1 MKFRLILAAL
11 VTALTACQ
19 SVNELP
25 SERPPA
31 NVRLRPG
38 DVIKITFAGTPELT
52 QSQKVMADG
61 KINLPLIGEITAAGK
76 TIHGLQDE
84 LVDLYEPQLE
94 NNDVTV
100 TLESGVVGVTITGY
114 VARPGKLL
122 FDRPTT
128 IFQAIMEAGGANE
141 YGNIA
146 KVRLTRTMVG
156 EQHTEIL
163 DLRSAMRWE
172 RTGASYVRDGD
183 VIYVPQR
190 LF

>member
-19 SVNELP
+19 INELP
-25 SERPPA
+25 SDRPPA
-31 NVRLRPG
+31 HVRLRSG

-52 QSQKVMADG
+52 QTQKIMADG
-61 KINLPLIGEITAAGK
+61 KINLPLIDEITAAGK

-94 NNDVTV
+94 NNDVVV

-128 IFQAIMEAGGANE
+128 IFQAIMEAGGASD